1 MFFHIEMAVADLNEE
16 KKKKSLENKETYN
29 LLEQIDILQTQ
40 LTKKENL
47 LSEIFDNEKMKNLFR
62 SLKGKL
68 SGYTDS
74 EKKEKKIK
82 ITKPKQIIEMM
93 IDMLEVEK

>member
-1 MFFHIEMAVADLNEE
+1 MKQTVSDFTVGVGFVTTIPVLSALLGCVIESWV
-16 KKKKSLENKETYN
+16 
-29 LLEQIDILQTQ
+29 Q
-40 LTKKENL
+40 
-47 LSEIFDNEKMKNLFR
+47 DNEKMKNLFR

>member
-1 MFFHIEMAVADLNEE
+1 LEIKENSFLYEE
-16 KKKKSLENKETYN
+16 IQNLKKE
-29 LLEQIDILQTQ
+29 

-47 LSEIFDNEKMKNLFR
+47 LNEIFDNEKMKNLFR